1 MSVEVR
7 FDANSH
13 TADAIQRAAYRFA
26 DRFSIELTQDGL
38 DYRCLLHF
46 ATEPDAAA
54 VDDFRTEVLDQVLR
68 ERIRAETEG
77 ARNLVLS
84 LAFSNTHLVD
94 DGDDP
99 ADQHTPR

>member
-13 TADAIQRAAYRFA
+13 PADAIQRAAYRFA
-26 DRFSIELTQDGL
+26 DRFSIELTQDGS

-46 ATEPDAAA
+46 TGDPDAVV
-54 VDDFRTEVLDQVLR
+54 VDGFRTEVLDQVLR

-77 ARNLVLS
+77 ARNVVLS
-84 LAFSNTHLVD
+84 LAFSNTNLTEVETD
-94 DGDDP
+94 SP
-99 ADQHTPR
+99 AEDVPA